1 MKKSN
6 ILFFLVL
13 LLMAASGTKAQTF
26 TDVSTFDE
34 LQAAVSNGA
43 RIRLTSNITFTQQ
56 ITIDNGVKVV
66 IDGNGKTLT
75 GSSCRAFLVNSSA
88 VLSLKNVTING
99 FDLNAGGGAF
109 RNYGTLVFD
118 GCTIS
123 NNHTDGSSQGGG
135 AIENGSGSK
144 LYASNTV
151 FSNNYSSEIGGAINN
166 YGGCLYLGGCTF
178 TNNYTTSFNARYGG
192 AIGVNGGSEVRIV
205 NCTFSGNKYGTNQ
218 GASDLGVYSNAQDYT
233 IAGCPG
239 IVIQSNSSV
248 ITHDYGGATPD
259 FSDLDHLEFDYESS
273 DEPLITIYDLTLA
286 EGSNAH
292 GTVTFMV
299 GDNVVSQAEGG
310 DVVTVAVSPVDGYS
324 TKNVTV
330 SAYTA
335 WSAGARQL
343 APPTL
348 LHEIAVTK
356 NVSNGTWQ
364 FTMPEANVWVTV
376 TYAKVLQD
384 EWIQAIAD
392 LTYTGEAH
400 EPAVTVQD
408 GSTLLTLNTHY
419 TVAYANNVNAG
430 TATVTV
436 TAVEGSDYSGTA
448 QATFNILKADITAV
462 TPPTLKEV
470 FYTGEAQALIEIGS
484 ATGGEMQYSLDGE
497 TYATAVP
504 TAVETGNYTIYYK
517 VVGDGNHNDVAPQT
531 MIATILRAE
540 NKLLAELYEALGDD
554 VWTGYGT
561 TSGVISYSRGDGPKE
576 FKATFMGGA
585 YTITVPF
592 DDVVSAQKVDNGDDS
607 FTYTLVVNLPAE
619 TGMASET
626 LHVTMKNGEIT
637 ELESENTGISMGKES
652 GEISTWADLQT
663 AIGNGGVIKLSQN
676 ITAGSTD
683 EALTV
688 PAEKTV
694 VLDLNGFTLNRAL
707 TGAVANG
714 SVIVVNGTLA
724 IMDGVGT
731 GVITGG
737 NTTGNGGGILN
748 NGTVTLYGGEIS
760 GNHADGLGGGV
771 YNTATNT
778 DTEGFWMTGGLI
790 HANTANSYPAIG
802 GDVTFNNLAVVQ
814 VNADGTTLSAKTA
827 KAGMGSYSYIKPVM
841 PDSEKFGILTELY
854 TALGDDVWT
863 GYGTTTG
870 VISYSQGDELNEFKA
885 TFMGGT
891 YTIAVPFGDVVS
903 AAKVDNGDGSF
914 TYTLVVSL
922 PAETG
927 MASETLH
934 VTMKNGEITEL
945 ESENTGISM
954 DKESGEISTWAEL
967 QTAIGNGGVIKL
979 SQDITAESTDEALT
993 VAAEKTVVLDLN
1005 GFTLN
1010 RALTSA
1016 VANGS
1021 VIVVNGTLAIMDG
1034 VGTGIITG
1042 GNTTGNGGGIL
1053 NNGTVTLYGGK
1064 ITGNHA
1070 DGMGGGVYNTATNT
1084 DTEGFWMTGGLIDAN
1099 TADSYPA
1106 IGGQVTFNNLAVVQ
1120 IDADGTTLSA
1130 KTAKAG
1136 LATLSYI
1143 MPVMPDSEKF
1153 GILAELYNALG
1164 DDVWTGYGT
1173 STGVISYS
1181 QGDELNEFKATFM
1194 GGTYTIAV
1202 PFGDVVSAEKTA
1214 NEDGS
1219 FTYTLVVSL
1228 PAETGMA
1235 SETLHVTMKN
1245 GEITELESEN
1255 TGISMDKESSEIS
1268 TWAELQ
1274 TAIGNGGVIKL
1285 SQNIVAES
1293 GDEALTVPAEK
1304 TVVLDLNGFTLN
1316 RALTGAVA
1324 NGSVIV
1330 NNGTL
1335 AIMDGVGTGV
1345 ITGGNTTGNG
1355 GGILNNGTVT
1365 LYGGEITGN
1374 HADGLGGGVFNSV
1387 MNTDTEGFWM
1397 TGGLIDANTADICPA
1412 IGGQV
1417 TFNDMAF
1424 VQIDAD
1430 GTTFSVTMALDN
1442 MAYFSYIKP
1451 VMPDNEMY
1459 ALRLMLGNAI
1469 DEAVAYYSSIRDT
1482 NPDSAAPLSNAIGTA
1497 RNMKETYGATQ
1508 ADIENAITALN
1519 EAVEAAKADV
1529 ALKRITISIPAKKSF
1544 VARID
1549 ADKRQIEHAVSG
1561 VSLYTVKSVTDE
1573 EVRLTTELSVVAAE
1587 MPYLIYND
1595 NDEAV
1600 SVNMVVSS
1608 NDADEVEYD
1617 SEHFKGTLTD
1627 KTFTDED
1634 MQEAYYYL
1642 LSNGHNFVW
1651 VKDAGTLGAGK
1662 CWIEL
1667 PRTSD
1672 AHARSL
1678 TIVFE
1683 NGETTGISETWKQ
1696 NNEKPASVYD
1706 LQGRRITQPTRG
1718 LYIIKGKKVLVK

>member
-1 MKKSN
+1 MILLTSIFFINLLKNLSFMKKSN

-66 IDGNGKTLT
+66 IDGNGNTLT
-75 GSSCRAFLVNSSA
+75 GSSCRAFFVQGSA
-88 VLSLKNVTING
+88 VLSMKNVTING

-178 TNNYTTSFNARYGG
+178 TNNYTTSSYARYGG

-430 TATVTV
+430 TANVTV

-470 FYTGEAQALIEIGS
+470 FYTGEAQALIETGS

-497 TYATAVP
+497 TYAAAVP

-592 DDVVSAQKVDNGDDS
+592 DDVVSAEKVDNGDD
-607 FTYTLVVNLPAE
+607 
-619 TGMASET
+619 
-626 LHVTMKNGEIT
+626 
-637 ELESENTGISMGKES
+637 
-652 GEISTWADLQT
+652 
-663 AIGNGGVIKLSQN
+663 
-676 ITAGSTD
+676 
-683 EALTV
+683 
-688 PAEKTV
+688 
-694 VLDLNGFTLNRAL
+694 
-707 TGAVANG
+707 
-714 SVIVVNGTLA
+714 
-724 IMDGVGT
+724 
-731 GVITGG
+731 
-737 NTTGNGGGILN
+737 
-748 NGTVTLYGGEIS
+748 
-760 GNHADGLGGGV
+760 
-771 YNTATNT
+771 
-778 DTEGFWMTGGLI
+778 
-790 HANTANSYPAIG
+790 
-802 GDVTFNNLAVVQ
+802 
-814 VNADGTTLSAKTA
+814 
-827 KAGMGSYSYIKPVM
+827 
-841 PDSEKFGILTELY
+841 
-854 TALGDDVWT
+854 
-863 GYGTTTG
+863 
-870 VISYSQGDELNEFKA
+870 
-885 TFMGGT
+885 
-891 YTIAVPFGDVVS
+891 
-903 AAKVDNGDGSF
+903 
-914 TYTLVVSL
+914 
-922 PAETG
+922 
-927 MASETLH
+927 
-934 VTMKNGEITEL
+934 
-945 ESENTGISM
+945 
-954 DKESGEISTWAEL
+954 
-967 QTAIGNGGVIKL
+967 
-979 SQDITAESTDEALT
+979 
-993 VAAEKTVVLDLN
+993 
-1005 GFTLN
+1005 
-1010 RALTSA
+1010 
-1016 VANGS
+1016 
-1021 VIVVNGTLAIMDG
+1021 
-1034 VGTGIITG
+1034 
-1042 GNTTGNGGGIL
+1042 
-1053 NNGTVTLYGGK
+1053 
-1064 ITGNHA
+1064 
-1070 DGMGGGVYNTATNT
+1070 
-1084 DTEGFWMTGGLIDAN
+1084 
-1099 TADSYPA
+1099 
-1106 IGGQVTFNNLAVVQ
+1106 
-1120 IDADGTTLSA
+1120 
-1130 KTAKAG
+1130 
-1136 LATLSYI
+1136 
-1143 MPVMPDSEKF
+1143 
-1153 GILAELYNALG
+1153 
-1164 DDVWTGYGT
+1164 
-1173 STGVISYS
+1173 
-1181 QGDELNEFKATFM
+1181 
-1194 GGTYTIAV
+1194 
-1202 PFGDVVSAEKTA
+1202 
-1214 NEDGS
+1214 S

-1285 SQNIVAES
+1285 SQDITAES
-1293 GDEALTVPAEK
+1293 GDEALTVPADK

-1335 AIMDGVGTGV
+1335 AIMDGGNTGV

-1374 HADGLGGGVFNSV
+1374 HADGMGGGVFNNV

-1424 VQIDAD
+1424 VQVDAD
-1430 GTTFSVTMALDN
+1430 GTTFSVTMALAN

-1497 RNMKETYGATQ
+1497 RQMKETYGATQ

-1529 ALKRITISIPAKKSF
+1529 ALKRITISIPAKQSF

-1600 SVNMVVSS
+1600 SVNIVVSS

-1627 KTFTDED
+1627 KTFTEED
-1634 MQEAYYYL
+1634 MEEAYYYL

-1696 NNEKPASVYD
+1696 NNEKSDSVYD

>member
-13 LLMAASGTKAQTF
+13 LLVAASGTKAQTF
-26 TDVSTFDE
+26 TDVSTFAQ

-43 RIRLTSNITFTQQ
+43 HIRLTSNITFTQQ

-66 IDGNGKTLT
+66 IDGNGNTLT

-118 GCTIS
+118 GCTVS

-166 YGGCLYLGGCTF
+166 YGGNLYLGGCTF
-178 TNNYTTSFNARYGG
+178 TNNYTTSSNARYGG

-248 ITHDYGGATPD
+248 TTHDYGGATPD
-259 FSDLDHLEFDYESS
+259 FSDLDHLEFDYTSS
-273 DEPLITIYDLTLA
+273 DEPLIVQYDLTLA

-292 GTVTFMV
+292 GTVAFTV
-299 GDNVVSQAEGG
+299 GGTAATKAEMG
-310 DVVTVAVSPVDGYS
+310 DVVTVTVTPAEGYS
-324 TKNVTV
+324 AKDVFVN
-330 SAYTA
+330 AYTS
-335 WSAGARQL
+335 WVAGSRSNGIG
-343 APPTL
+343 L
-348 LHEIAVTK
+348 LDEIEVTK
-356 NVSNGTWQ
+356 NPDNGTWQ
-364 FTMPEANVWVTV
+364 FVMPEASVYVQV
-376 TYAKVLQD
+376 TYAKNLQD
-384 EWIQAIAD
+384 AWVQPIAD
-392 LTYTGEAH
+392 ISYTGEAL
-400 EPAVTVQD
+400 EPVITVQD
-408 GSTLLTLNTHY
+408 GTTVLSLNTHY

-430 TATVTV
+430 TANVTV

-448 QATFNILKADITAV
+448 HATFNILKADITAV

-497 TYATAVP
+497 TYSTAVP

-531 MIATILRAE
+531 IIATILRAE

-592 DDVVSAQKVDNGDDS
+592 DDVVSAEKVDNGDGS

-619 TGMASET
+619 TGLASET

-637 ELESENTGISMGKES
+637 ELESENTGISMNKES
-652 GEISTWADLQT
+652 GEISTWAELQT
-663 AIGNGGVIKLSQN
+663 AIGNGGVMKLSQD

-688 PAEKTV
+688 PAGKTV
-694 VLDLNGFTLNRAL
+694 VLDLNGFILNRAL
-707 TGAVANG
+707 TSTVANG
-714 SVIVVNGTLA
+714 SVIVNNGTLA

-748 NGTVTLYGGEIS
+748 NGTVTLYGGKIT

-771 YNTATNT
+771 FNTATNT

-790 HANTANSYPAIG
+790 DANTASSYPAIG
-802 GDVTFNNLAVVQ
+802 GEVTFNNLAVVQ

-827 KAGMGSYSYIKPVM
+827 KAGLATFSYIMPVM
-841 PDSEKFGILTELY
+841 PDSEKFGILAELY
-854 TALGDDVWT
+854 NALGDDVWT

-891 YTIAVPFGDVVS
+891 YTITVPFGDVVS
-903 AAKVDNGDGSF
+903 AEKVDNGDGSF
-914 TYTLVVSL
+914 SYTLVVNL

-927 MASETLH
+927 LASETLH

-954 DKESGEISTWAEL
+954 EKERGEISTWAEL

-979 SQDITAESTDEALT
+979 SQDITAGSTDEALT
-993 VAAEKTVVLDLN
+993 VPAGKTVVLDLN

-1010 RALTSA
+1010 RALTDA

-1021 VIVVNGTLAIMDG
+1021 VIVNYGTLAIMDG

-1053 NNGTVTLYGGK
+1053 NNGTFTLYGGK

-1070 DGMGGGVYNTATNT
+1070 DGMGGGVFNNMMNTE
-1084 DTEGFWMTGGLIDAN
+1084 TEGFWMTGGLIDAN
-1099 TADSYPA
+1099 TSANYPA
-1106 IGGQVTFNNLAVVQ
+1106 IGGEVTFNNLAVVQ
-1120 IDADGTTLSA
+1120 VDADGTTLSA

-1136 LATLSYI
+1136 LETFSYI

-1194 GGTYTIAV
+1194 GGTYTITV
-1202 PFGDVVSAEKTA
+1202 PFGDVVSAEKVD
-1214 NEDGS
+1214 NGDGS
-1219 FTYTLVVSL
+1219 FTYTLVVNL
-1228 PAETGMA
+1228 PAETGLA

-1255 TGISMDKESSEIS
+1255 TGISMDKETGDIS

-1285 SQNIVAES
+1285 SQDITA
-1293 GDEALTVPAEK
+1293 GGADEALTVPAGK

-1335 AIMDGVGTGV
+1335 AIMDGGNTGV

-1365 LYGGEITGN
+1365 LYGGKITGN
-1374 HADGLGGGVFNSV
+1374 HADGMGGGVFNNM

-1397 TGGLIDANTADICPA
+1397 TGGLIDANTADIYPA
-1412 IGGQV
+1412 IGGEV

-1424 VQIDAD
+1424 VQVDAD
-1430 GTTFSVTMALDN
+1430 GTTLTVPMALAN
-1442 MAYFSYIKP
+1442 MAFYSYIKP
-1451 VMPDNEMY
+1451 VMPDNDMY
-1459 ALRLMLGNAI
+1459 ALLLMLGNAI
-1469 DEAVAYYSSIRDT
+1469 EEAQAYHSSIRDT
-1482 NPDSAAPLSNAIGTA
+1482 NPDSAEPLLNAIA
-1497 RNMKETYGATQ
+1497 EAQHKKETYGATH
-1508 ADIENAITALN
+1508 AEIENAITALN

-1549 ADKRQIEHAVSG
+1549 ADKRQIEHAVEG
-1561 VSLYTVKSVTDE
+1561 VSLYTVKSVSDT
-1573 EVRLTTELSVVAAE
+1573 EVRLTSELSVVAAE

-1595 NDEAV
+1595 NDETV
-1600 SVNMVVSS
+1600 SVSIVLSS

-1617 SEHFKGTLTD
+1617 SEHFKGTLID

-1634 MQEAYYYL
+1634 MEAADYYL
-1642 LSNGHNFVW
+1642 LSNGHQFVK
-1651 VKDAGTLGAGK
+1651 VMGAGTLGAGK

-1667 PRTSD
+1667 PHTMGN
-1672 AHARSL
+1672 ARSL
-1678 TIVFE
+1678 NIVFE
-1683 NGETTGISETWKQ
+1683 DGETTGISDGSMVK
-1696 NNEKPASVYD
+1696 NEKPSSVYD
-1706 LQGRRITQPTRG
+1706 LQGRRISQPTRG
-1718 LYIIKGKKVLVK
+1718 LYIINGKKVVVK

>member
-13 LLMAASGTKAQTF
+13 LLMAASGTKAQTY
-26 TDVSTFDE
+26 TDVSTFAD
-34 LQAAVSNGA
+34 LQAAVSDGA

-56 ITIDNGVKVV
+56 ITINNGVKVV

-88 VLSLKNVTING
+88 VLSLKNVTINA

-135 AIENGSGSK
+135 AIENGSGAK

-178 TNNYTTSFNARYGG
+178 TNNYTTSINARYGG

-248 ITHDYGGATPD
+248 VTHDYGGATPD
-259 FSDLDHLEFDYESS
+259 FSDLDHLEFDFTSS
-273 DEPLITIYDLTLA
+273 DEPLIVQYDLTLA
-286 EGSNAH
+286 EGSDAH
-292 GTVTFMV
+292 GTVAFIV
-299 GDNVVSQAEGG
+299 GGTAATKAEVG
-310 DVVTVAVSPVDGYS
+310 DVVTVSVTPAEGFS
-324 TKNVTV
+324 TKNVFV
-330 SAYTA
+330 NAYTS
-335 WSAGARQL
+335 WSAGSRSNGIG
-343 APPTL
+343 L
-348 LHEIAVTK
+348 LDEIEVTK
-356 NVSNGTWQ
+356 NTENGTWQ
-364 FTMPEANVWVTV
+364 FVMPEASVCVQV
-376 TYAKVLQD
+376 TYAKNLQD
-384 EWIQAIAD
+384 AWVQPIAD
-392 LTYTGEAH
+392 ISYTGEAL
-400 EPAVTVQD
+400 EPVITVQD
-408 GSTLLTLNTHY
+408 GTTVLSLNTHY

-430 TATVTV
+430 TANVTV

-448 QATFNILKADITAV
+448 HATFNILKADITAV

-497 TYATAVP
+497 TYSTAVP

-531 MIATILRAE
+531 IIATILRAE
-540 NKLLAELYEALGDD
+540 DKLLAELYEALGDD

-592 DDVVSAQKVDNGDDS
+592 DDVVSAEKVDNGDGS

-637 ELESENTGISMGKES
+637 ELESENTGISMGKET
-652 GEISTWADLQT
+652 GDITTWTELQT
-663 AIGNGGVIKLSQN
+663 AIGNGGVIKLSQD

-688 PAEKTV
+688 PAGKTV
-694 VLDLNGFTLNRAL
+694 VLDLNGFILNRAL
-707 TGAVANG
+707 TSAVANG
-714 SVIVVNGTLA
+714 SVMVVNGTLA

-790 HANTANSYPAIG
+790 DANTASSYPAIG
-802 GDVTFNNLAVVQ
+802 G
-814 VNADGTTLSAKTA
+814 
-827 KAGMGSYSYIKPVM
+827 
-841 PDSEKFGILTELY
+841 E
-854 TALGDDVWT
+854 
-863 GYGTTTG
+863 
-870 VISYSQGDELNEFKA
+870 
-885 TFMGGT
+885 
-891 YTIAVPFGDVVS
+891 
-903 AAKVDNGDGSF
+903 
-914 TYTLVVSL
+914 
-922 PAETG
+922 
-927 MASETLH
+927 
-934 VTMKNGEITEL
+934 
-945 ESENTGISM
+945 
-954 DKESGEISTWAEL
+954 
-967 QTAIGNGGVIKL
+967 
-979 SQDITAESTDEALT
+979 
-993 VAAEKTVVLDLN
+993 
-1005 GFTLN
+1005 
-1010 RALTSA
+1010 
-1016 VANGS
+1016 
-1021 VIVVNGTLAIMDG
+1021 
-1034 VGTGIITG
+1034 
-1042 GNTTGNGGGIL
+1042 
-1053 NNGTVTLYGGK
+1053 
-1064 ITGNHA
+1064 
-1070 DGMGGGVYNTATNT
+1070 
-1084 DTEGFWMTGGLIDAN
+1084 
-1099 TADSYPA
+1099 
-1106 IGGQVTFNNLAVVQ
+1106 VTFNNLAVVQ

-1136 LATLSYI
+1136 LATFSYI

-1194 GGTYTIAV
+1194 GGTYTITV
-1202 PFGDVVSAEKTA
+1202 PFGDVVSADKVD
-1214 NEDGS
+1214 NGDGS
-1219 FTYTLVVSL
+1219 FSYTLVVNL
-1228 PAETGMA
+1228 PAETGLA
-1235 SETLHVTMKN
+1235 SETLHVTMRN

-1255 TGISMDKESSEIS
+1255 TGISMGKETGDIT
-1268 TWAELQ
+1268 TWTELQ

-1285 SQNIVAES
+1285 SQDITAGS
-1293 GDEALTVPAEK
+1293 TDEALTVPAGK

-1316 RALTGAVA
+1316 RALTGAVD

-1335 AIMDGVGTGV
+1335 AIMDGVGTGI
-1345 ITGGNTTGNG
+1345 ITGGNTTGSG

-1374 HADGLGGGVFNSV
+1374 HADGFGGGVFNSV

-1397 TGGLIDANTADICPA
+1397 TGGLIDANTADIYPA
-1412 IGGQV
+1412 IGGEV

-1424 VQIDAD
+1424 VQVDAD
-1430 GTTFSVTMALDN
+1430 GTTVNVPMALDN
-1442 MAYFSYIKP
+1442 MANISYIKP
-1451 VMPDNEMY
+1451 VMPDNDMY
-1459 ALRLMLGNAI
+1459 ALLLMLGNAI

-1482 NPDSAAPLSNAIGTA
+1482 NPDSAAPLSNAIA
-1497 RNMKETYGATQ
+1497 EAQHKKETYGATQ
-1508 ADIENAITALN
+1508 AEIENAITALN

-1549 ADKRQIEHAVSG
+1549 ADKRQIEHAVDG
-1561 VSLYTVKSVTDE
+1561 VSLYTVKSVSDT

-1595 NDEAV
+1595 NDENV
-1600 SVNMVVSS
+1600 SVSIVLSS

-1617 SEHFKGTLTD
+1617 SEHFKGTLID

-1634 MQEAYYYL
+1634 MEEADYYL
-1642 LSNGHNFVW
+1642 LSNGHQFVK
-1651 VKDAGTLGAGK
+1651 VMGAGTLGAGK

-1667 PRTSD
+1667 PHSMGN
-1672 AHARSL
+1672 ARSL
-1678 TIVFE
+1678 NIVFE
-1683 NGETTGISETWKQ
+1683 DGETTGVTEAWKQ
-1696 NNEKPASVYD
+1696 NEEKPASVYD
-1706 LQGRRITQPTRG
+1706 LQGRRISQPTRG
-1718 LYIIKGKKVLVK
+1718 LYIINGKKVVVK